1 MKYQTAFP
9 KGQGKNIWDF
19 MIYPKE
25 YIGTLIKYTKC
36 FLSTANNS
44 QFLYKLS
51 YLIKMVVRGDYFL
64 LIYCLV

>member
-1 MKYQTAFP
+1 
-9 KGQGKNIWDF
+9 